1 LRDDAFL
8 TRESGRLRENEF
20 DGTNVPLWEGFRYVS
35 CYFNCRD
42 VPQIRVEPEGIHVG
56 ASPAW

>member
-8 TRESGRLRENEF
+8 AREYGRLCGNAF
-20 DGTNVPLWEGFRYVS
+20 DGTNALLWEGFRYVS
-35 CYFNCRD
+35 RYFNCGD

-56 ASPAW
+56 ASPGR